1 MTSLYDFSELG
12 ISTRGQPTG
21 DASNM
26 PEEMFTISDHGTKLY
41 LNQQIPGFHTLSTEG
56 RELLPYKVN
65 TEHIDGYNGN
75 ILKTA
80 DYEYRQIK
88 VNYLMVTDQDDP
100 KDYRK
105 KFAMLEHFIGVG
117 MMQFGFYD
125 DPDYVYEGV
134 LSSVS
139 QPTPGL
145 STAVSSFTL
154 TCPEPFKKAI
164 SPTTVTF
171 VNTQNFVQN
180 EPNTTGD
187 TATSILATT
196 PVEKIELKPSNDHVK
211 IRSSNGTT
219 ISLSGVAHKQV
230 EIRPQDSPANIKVD
244 GKSKPSSLD
253 LMSGLENFAIEPGG
267 KITCDDGG
275 NVSITYRKRGA

>member
-1 MTSLYDFSELG
+1 MTSLYDFNELG

-26 PEEMFTISDHGTKLY
+26 PEEMFTINDHGTKLY

-65 TEHIDGYNGN
+65 MTHIDGYNGN

-80 DYEYRQIK
+80 DYEERQIK
-88 VNYLMVTDQDDP
+88 VTYLMVTDQDDP

-164 SPTTVTF
+164 NPTTVTF
-171 VNTQNFVQN
+171 VNTQSFVQN
-180 EPNTTGD
+180 EPNTIGD

-196 PVEKIELKPSNDHVK
+196 PVEKIELKPSNDHVRIK
-211 IRSSNGTT
+211 SSNGTT
-219 ISLSGVAHKQV
+219 IALSGVAGKQV

-244 GKSKPSSLD
+244 GKNKPSSLD